1 MLFVIVPSL
10 FSQDLDESLFELED
24 FEEREL
30 VERLERLRE
39 DPLDLNT
46 ASLSEILQI
55 PWLYPALARRILLM
69 RKQLGGFDHLSQL
82 KEIPGMTQAIF
93 GLITPYLQ
101 VRPVE
106 KVRITAKRKKPFGKG
121 RFRARVIHKR
131 PLKNGKKYVGN
142 SIEDSIKVYTRLD
155 FEPRENFS
163 FGLLTEKDHGEE
175 SYTDLLNYHFEW
187 KNGGTIEKII
197 LGHYELEFGEGLLFS
212 SSSFIFKGSGI
223 IKGSE
228 KGLRP
233 YRSSNENGGLH
244 GGAITSNFG
253 PLDLSL
259 FASLAELDGTLNED
273 GTVRSLYEEGV
284 HRDSA
289 EIAKKDQ
296 VREELFGGR
305 IAFSSKKVKVGMTG
319 YTGSYDPPFKPED
332 SPRYA
337 YAFERKRFTLVG
349 ADFEIPLRDFDLFG
363 EVGYSLNRGWGSVL
377 GILYHLNPVDAAF
390 LFRHYEED
398 FYSPHSSG
406 FSNSDDENE
415 VGSFAQL
422 SYRLS
427 SKTKV
432 RGYLDLFRYPQ
443 RRFFEDLPTEGREFR
458 GEVEHQLRNDLS
470 LIGRVSQKGRE
481 RYTSEDG
488 KIHWRERRGI
498 RITGKWAQSK
508 KLDWFG
514 RVEVLEALIP
524 DLEEKEDG
532 NLLFG
537 GFRFR
542 PFKRTSI
549 DGRLIFFHTDSYESR
564 IYEFERD
571 LPGVMTNLALFG
583 KGRRFYLVMNH
594 KIAKF
599 LRLSGKFSTTYK
611 EKSSV
616 ETYGVQMDWK
626 W

>member
-1 MLFVIVPSL
+1 M
-10 FSQDLDESLFELED
+10 
-24 FEEREL
+24 
-30 VERLERLRE
+30 ERLRE

-46 ASLSEILQI
+46 ASLSELLQI
-55 PWLYPALARRILLM
+55 PWLYPALARRILST

-106 KVRITAKRKKPFGKG
+106 KVRPAVKKRRPFGKG
-121 RFRARVIHKR
+121 RFRARAIEKN
-131 PLKNGKKYVGN
+131 PLEGEENYLGN
-142 SIEDSIKVYTRLD
+142 SRKVYTRID
-155 FEPRENFS
+155 FEPKENLG
-163 FGLLTEKDHGEE
+163 FGLLTEKDQGED

-187 KNGGTIEKII
+187 KNRGTIEKII
-197 LGHYELEFGEGLLFS
+197 LGHYELDFGEGLLFS

-253 PLDLSL
+253 SLDLSL

-273 GTVRSLYEEGV
+273 GTVKNLYEEGV

-296 VREELFGGR
+296 VREKIFGGR
-305 IAFSSKKVKVGMTG
+305 IEFSSKKVKVGMTG
-319 YTGSYDPPFKPED
+319 YTGSYDPPFEPED

-337 YAFERKRFTLVG
+337 YAFEGKRYTLVG
-349 ADFEIPLRDFDLFG
+349 ADFEIPLSDFDLFG
-363 EVGYSLNRGWGSVL
+363 EIGYSLDRGWGSVM
-377 GILYHLNPVDAAF
+377 GILYHLNPVDAAI
-390 LFRHYEED
+390 LFRQYDED

-415 VGSFAQL
+415 VGSFVQL
-422 SYRLS
+422 SYRLLPE
-427 SKTKV
+427 TTI
-432 RGYLDLFRYPQ
+432 RGYLDLFHYPQ

-470 LIGRVSQKGRE
+470 LIGRVWQKGRE

-498 RITGKWAQSK
+498 RFTGKWTQSK

-514 RVEVLEALIP
+514 RVEVLEALTP

-537 GFRFR
+537 GFRYR
-542 PFKRTSI
+542 PSKRTSI
-549 DGRLIFFHTDSYESR
+549 DGRLIFYHTDSYESR

-611 EKSSV
+611 ERASV